1 MIQFKSSK
9 NSLIGT
15 DEKEKNWQIKGR
27 VKEKRKEKKETKEGD
42 KRKNLWLEQPPAKR
56 NINLLLAKHA

>member
-1 MIQFKSSK
+1 MIQFQSSK

-15 DEKEKNWQIKGR
+15 DEKEIKGKSRVCDR

-42 KRKNLWLEQPPAKR
+42 KRKNLWLEPLQ
-56 NINLLLAKHA
+56 NEI